1 MTATPTANPAT
12 RTRAGLPATT
22 TAPPTPRRRT
32 GTPRSVR
39 RLRRLQLAAV
49 ALVLVFG
56 ALVVTALAVS
66 FNASSRAAES
76 LAQYQRLADA
86 RVQALEV
93 QQAANTWP
101 LTPTDAVRSSVTD
114 QLTNLATTLA
124 DASAVDTD
132 RDRIVPLTGALVHYS
147 MTLQDALN
155 AKGTASAT
163 LLAKADTQL
172 TDELLTPL
180 TAAGVA
186 AGDRVP
192 TDLTSGWLPW
202 AIGGFVVAGGG
213 LAAVSVAL
221 ARASHRYVNPG
232 VALALVCTLACVGVL
247 AASANSAS
255 NAATDFT
262 QNSRAVLDVATGAQ
276 QQLAQ
281 ARADEILAVGLQSAG
296 TSYQQ
301 RWATASTAVGK
312 AIAELPK
319 STTATANLKAYGSAH
334 DQVVAAIGK
343 SQWDTAS
350 GLVTGASAKAF
361 TSLEQS
367 LNTITANLRSPLTAS
382 VKSVGE
388 GVIAAIAGVLVFTLT
403 GAGLAVWGVARRIEE
418 YR

>member
-1 MTATPTANPAT
+1 MTTTPTANPAT
-12 RTRAGLPATT
+12 RARTGLPATT
-22 TAPPTPRRRT
+22 SAPPTPRRRA

-66 FNASSRAAES
+66 FNGSSRATES

-93 QQAANTWP
+93 QQAANTWA

-114 QLTNLATTLA
+114 QLTDLATTLA
-124 DASAVDTD
+124 DASAVDAD

-155 AKGTASAT
+155 ARGTASAA

-180 TAAGVA
+180 AAAGVT

-202 AIGGFVVAGGG
+202 VIGGSVVAGGG
-213 LAAVSVAL
+213 LVAVSVAL
-221 ARASHRYVNPG
+221 ARASHRYLNPG
-232 VALALVCTLACVGVL
+232 VALALLCTLACVGVL
-247 AASANSAS
+247 AATS
-255 NAATDFT
+255 NAASSAATGFA
-262 QNSRAVLDVATGAQ
+262 QGSRADLEAVTTVQ
-276 QQLAQ
+276 QQLHQ
-281 ARADEILAVGLQSAG
+281 ARADEILSVGLQAAG

-301 RWATASTAVGK
+301 RWTTAYTK
-312 AIAELPK
+312 AKSSITELPK
-319 STTATANLKAYGSAH
+319 STTAASNLTAYNTAH
-334 DQVVAAIGK
+334 SQVVAATGK
-343 SQWDTAS
+343 AQWDTAS
-350 GLVTGASAKAF
+350 GLVTGASAKTF
-361 TSLEQS
+361 TSLDQS
-367 LNTITANLRSPLTAS
+367 LNTITANLRSPVTSGL
-382 VKSVGE
+382 KSVGD
-388 GVIAAIAGVLVFTLT
+388 GVIAGIAGVLVLTLA